1 EKGAK
6 ESMNNDQRES
16 IVLYLGSIKQERG
29 SRFMIEAFNQVFD
42 QVPGAKLLLVGRFT
56 PISHEVEIRKELDH
70 RGLEGAVSIT
80 GAVQFEDIG
89 EYLKQAAVG
98 WIPWPNYTKHRKNIP
113 TKVFE
118 YMAYRVPVVSSDLPS
133 VQPFVTHGLNGYL
146 VTPDDPT
153 AHANA
158 IINLLKQPLTI
169 IKMGNRGLDI
179 VNNNYS
185 WDEMEKRLLTFY
197 KHVVEKN

>member
-1 EKGAK
+1 
-6 ESMNNDQRES
+6 MNNDQRES